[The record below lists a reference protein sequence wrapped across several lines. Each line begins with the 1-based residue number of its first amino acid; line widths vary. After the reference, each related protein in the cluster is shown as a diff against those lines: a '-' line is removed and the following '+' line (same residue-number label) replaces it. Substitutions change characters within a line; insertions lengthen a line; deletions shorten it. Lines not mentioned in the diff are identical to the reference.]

1 MSEVMTNAKIIERLE
16 AHIAELEDTVFK
28 TAQEAMKIQAQF
40 EQVSTQ
46 LELKD
51 RVLSKAEQMILTQS
65 ERVTQ
70 VSTALRNLMAA
81 HKVVFQH
88 SLHTAFRAGKSNF
101 QQAWLAAEKLL
112 GVEVREDTRQDSA
125 VAPRIDGESRKGPS
139 EGVQSTTQGAPA
151 SPSSS
156 TTQQACIGPD
166 KVHVDGNCPAH
177 ATGYLKPTVQAY
189 SLKLPGMCC
198 EVCTVIGPEVKE
210 RMDGR
215 IACDKCAESAQA
227 FERKPGDPDCPHGVV
242 PRFCGRCSTV
252 QDYPGEPSYCECAD
266 VGHGHKFGSA
276 GCVNSVQKC
285 ICGGTGNCNG
295 CNPEATAQDGD
306 N

>member
-1 MSEVMTNAKIIERLE
+1 MS
-16 AHIAELEDTVFK
+16 D
-28 TAQEAMKIQAQF
+28 
-40 EQVSTQ
+40 
-46 LELKD
+46 
-51 RVLSKAEQMILTQS
+51 LSKEA
-65 ERVTQ
+65 ERVTKEKAAADYFQ
-70 VSTALRNLMAA
+70 AQAAFVSTENARLREALEEIA
-81 HKVVFQH
+81 
-88 SLHTAFRAGKSNF
+88 SLEDVRAD
-101 QQAWLAAEKLL
+101 ETC
-112 GVEVREDTRQDSA
+112 GVAKRALSRQNSA

-156 TTQQACIGPD
+156 TTQQDSLVGSPSYQGEPTNAETLLTTRQACIGLD
-166 KVHVDGNCPAH
+166 KVHVNGNCPAH
-177 ATGYLKPTVQAY
+177 PTTGYQKPPVQE
-189 SLKLPGMCC
+189 PH
-198 EVCTVIGPEVKE
+198 VCGP
-210 RMDGR
+210 D
-215 IACDKCAESAQA
+215 ANCDSECVTFECAVCGKSNPLCRVGPCVSAQA